1 MREPINFWVDGRKTK
16 MESISVFNDE
26 PLSLPEY
33 LIGEPRKRKYI
44 IDASV
49 VFKWYYKKD
58 EEDLD
63 KAETLYD
70 LIISNDGILLAPE
83 LLIYEILN
91 ILRLKEE
98 IDDDVAGLIISEI
111 YDTLIILGMDK
122 DLLKNAF
129 SYSRELDI
137 SFYDSVY
144 ISLSKK
150 YEASLITADKKLFNS
165 SKSLMQ
171 KTILLSEL
179 DLYQ

>member
-1 MREPINFWVDGRKTK
+1 MGERLR
-16 MESISVFNDE
+16 MESISVFNDKQI
-26 PLSLPEY
+26 SLHEY

-44 IDASV
+44 IDTSV
-49 VFKWYYKKD
+49 VFKWYYKKN

-63 KAETLYD
+63 KAEILYD

-98 IDDDVAGLIISEI
+98 IDNDMVDLIISEI
-111 YDTLIILGMDK
+111 YDTLIILAMDK

-129 SYSRELDI
+129 SYSRDMDI
-137 SFYDSVY
+137 SFYDSIY
-144 ISLSKK
+144 IALSKK
-150 YEASLITADKKLFNS
+150 YEASLITADKKLFSS
-165 SKSLMQ
+165 SKSLTQ

>member
-1 MREPINFWVDGRKTK
+1 MGERLR
-16 MESISVFNDE
+16 MESISVFNDKQI
-26 PLSLPEY
+26 SLPEY

-44 IDASV
+44 IDTSV
-49 VFKWYYKKD
+49 VFKWYYKKN

-98 IDDDVAGLIISEI
+98 IHNDMVDLIISEI
-111 YDTLIILGMDK
+111 YDTLIILAMDK

-129 SYSRELDI
+129 SYSRDMDI
-137 SFYDSVY
+137 SFYDSIY
-144 ISLSKK
+144 IALSKK
-150 YEASLITADKKLFNS
+150 YEASLITADKKLFSS
-165 SKSLMQ
+165 SKSLTQ

>member
-1 MREPINFWVDGRKTK
+1 MGERLR
-16 MESISVFNDE
+16 MESISVFNDKQI
-26 PLSLPEY
+26 SLPEY
-33 LIGEPRKRKYI
+33 LIGEQQKRKYI

-49 VFKWYYKKD
+49 VFKWYYKKN

-98 IDDDVAGLIISEI
+98 IDNDMVELIISEI
-111 YDTLIILGMDK
+111 YDTLIILAMDK

-129 SYSRELDI
+129 SYSRDLDI
-137 SFYDSVY
+137 SFYDSIY
-144 ISLSKK
+144 IALSRK
-150 YEASLITADKKLFNS
+150 YEASLITADKKLFSS
-165 SKSLMQ
+165 SKGLTH

-179 DLYQ
+179 DLL